1 MREIVRSLLELLSA
15 AARAAVRN
23 NLVSSGLA
31 AHAEAAAAKK
41 AAYAEAR
48 RAVVA
53 NGGEV
58 LETPAGVLVRLPR
71 QEVRNMDEVISAAAS
86 VIEDTGAVAVEVNGA
101 LVLASDVQIG
111 LLEDGTRVAVLTKG
125 SLSEL
130 SMRVAAG
137 AIKDRGAVLQALR
150 RAFVEL
156 REELREFRTVGVTG
170 VSAPLAGLQGV
181 DDALLHRLDDEP
193 ELARNLKVEAGVG
206 VRLAKKLAGEAGFAT
221 VEDFINALE
230 REEVGLL
237 LAREPMTG
245 AHRTHLKVRL
255 RVVETRGPGSPIF
268 VAPSVMKALFGD
280 QDGDDVVLF
289 LVTNKEPHK
298 GRVRLGQ
305 VAVAPLEGARL
316 PKAVAPSEAGLEIGL
331 RDIADGRFRIKQ
343 LAGVRAAAG
352 ADAKLLVSAWMTGC
366 NAMVILAHKFLGPE
380 AAVRLYDL
388 LAPMTEEIMDA
399 GKESSGGSAGVNLGL
414 PFAPAIVRLIEV
426 NDVRG
431 FSAALNQVAEGVLG
445 FFGDKAQP
453 LAARLR
459 EAAGIMDGVA
469 AAFKAANGGTALIPE
484 RLPASFLVAGTV
496 YNAVPDVEDMEPVAL
511 VDGAEA
517 GSIRN
522 LPAPKR
528 AAGASKLNKELE
540 ALLLARLQQEPD
552 PSPVLPLM
560 KYGAS
565 QVDVSSFLAAGV
577 AAPATEQLLQLFAAG
592 RPSIQLLTV
601 PEGHDAFRVALVVGQ
616 LVRLPNGRHANTVAC
631 LFATEPIRL
640 LRRYEDGRSGAVL
653 VDAGSTGR
661 VVVGLVEPTADG
673 GVVVDPV
680 ERIRRALLR
689 GISES
694 MNRADAVRR
703 AMARDGG
710 CASILPETAAM
721 LANTVRAAW
730 HEFLSCHSQP
740 VSSLDAAA
748 ARALTVN
755 VSEPWRHALSQ
766 GYVEVYSDS
775 GAVRVPLPE
784 HMGYQAIIDAVA
796 RVAQAGA
803 WVLPAK
809 KGSDPLIVVNPAS
822 TDDMSALGA
831 ASLAQNM
838 RRFARELIAEKAIPV
853 ELPDGRRVT
862 SLPLRFV
869 VASVPG
875 VTGAD
880 GDSTEGLLLSR
891 LPGNLVI
898 RRTVQVPA
906 DDDQL
911 SGALLAAMR
920 ERGPEFHLGCR
931 VAGELQ
937 PLDEAAELEILGKA
951 ARGELT
957 LADLEGAGVE
967 MSALERSL
975 APGVT
980 SRTIIITLVAVTG
993 AVNAVKT
1000 YVCDGMVKGVAVVTG
1015 AEMTAITPD
1024 GEVIAVDGLVGAEAV
1039 RSKTSVGTVLFGL
1052 ARFFGLDTEE
1062 MNARLARA
1070 WAEDVRIGDLVE
1082 HKLYHEEIAKLA
1094 AEVLAHVRASHPNWV
1109 DDKTGDIKPVD
1120 VRINGEPVGKG
1131 LLVEVTVS
1139 FDDDTDLTRGR
1150 DLAEGVGLPLRDQV
1164 VLRSLQTIRRLHPAV
1179 DGQERLPLHPKPN
1192 RDALLK
1198 LHAIRHILGQAGG
1211 MGNTPPTIP
1220 PGNTPQGGGPQQAPL
1235 PAEVKKPAEALV
1247 ESLAGVAPQAASNH
1261 GETSAVDVPPCVSSP
1276 AVTPDLARYE
1286 PGRSC
1291 VIFRTTERFGELSNF
1306 APFPVEYGGLR
1317 FATSEGLYQA
1327 LKFPHRQEIQAAI
1340 AAAKGAREA
1349 KAIARAHASDV
1360 RPDWNEVRVRAMW
1373 FTLLVKFCRHRD
1385 ILSRVLDATGELP
1398 IVELSYKDGFWGAR
1412 PENGVLAGVNMLGRL
1427 WMALRE
1433 LYRSGQ
1439 LPDSP
1444 LEAKRPEEAQQSVEE
1459 PPAKEAEPAEMRAHF
1474 DGGASGNPGPAGCAA
1489 VLYVNGREVAAASR
1503 HYPCATNNEMEWRG
1517 AIAALRMARRLGWRR
1532 FKLVGDSQLVIDQ
1545 LRGEKK
1551 VKAPNLLP
1559 LYREAVRLLTS
1570 PDWRPEVEFVWVPR
1584 EQNARANELA
1594 QAAELGPDKE
1604 VRFNEGKDS

>member
-1 MREIVRSLLELLSA
+1 
-15 AARAAVRN
+15 
-23 NLVSSGLA
+23 
-31 AHAEAAAAKK
+31 
-41 AAYAEAR
+41 
-48 RAVVA
+48 
-53 NGGEV
+53 
-58 LETPAGVLVRLPR
+58 
-71 QEVRNMDEVISAAAS
+71 
-86 VIEDTGAVAVEVNGA
+86 
-101 LVLASDVQIG
+101 
-111 LLEDGTRVAVLTKG
+111 
-125 SLSEL
+125 
-130 SMRVAAG
+130 
-137 AIKDRGAVLQALR
+137 
-150 RAFVEL
+150 
-156 REELREFRTVGVTG
+156 
-170 VSAPLAGLQGV
+170 
-181 DDALLHRLDDEP
+181 
-193 ELARNLKVEAGVG
+193 
-206 VRLAKKLAGEAGFAT
+206 
-221 VEDFINALE
+221 
-230 REEVGLL
+230 
-237 LAREPMTG
+237 
-245 AHRTHLKVRL
+245 
-255 RVVETRGPGSPIF
+255 
-268 VAPSVMKALFGD
+268 
-280 QDGDDVVLF
+280 
-289 LVTNKEPHK
+289 
-298 GRVRLGQ
+298 
-305 VAVAPLEGARL
+305 
-316 PKAVAPSEAGLEIGL
+316 
-331 RDIADGRFRIKQ
+331 
-343 LAGVRAAAG
+343 
-352 ADAKLLVSAWMTGC
+352 
-366 NAMVILAHKFLGPE
+366 
-380 AAVRLYDL
+380 
-388 LAPMTEEIMDA
+388 
-399 GKESSGGSAGVNLGL
+399 
-414 PFAPAIVRLIEV
+414 V
-426 NDVRG
+426 NDVLG
-431 FSAALNQVAEGVLG
+431 FSVALREVAEGVLG

-540 ALLLARLQQEPD
+540 VLLLARLQQEPD
-552 PSPVLPLM
+552 PAPVLPLM

-565 QVDVSSFLAAGV
+565 QVDVASFLAAGV
-577 AAPATEQLLQLFAAG
+577 AAPATDQLLQLFAAG
-592 RPSIQLLTV
+592 RPSIQLLVV
-601 PEGHDAFRVALVVGQ
+601 PEGRDAFRVALVVGQ
-616 LVRLPNGRHANTVAC
+616 LIRLPNGRHANTVAC

-640 LRRYEDGRSGAVL
+640 LRRYEDGRTGAVL

-689 GISES
+689 GVSES

-740 VSSLDAAA
+740 VPSMAAAA

-766 GYVEVYSDS
+766 GYVEVYADS

-784 HMGYQAIIDAVA
+784 YLGYQSILDAVA
-796 RVAQAGA
+796 RVAPAGA

-809 KGSDPLIVVNPAS
+809 KGSDPLIIVNPA
-822 TDDMSALGA
+822 DPADMAALGA

-937 PLDEAAELEILGKA
+937 PLDEAVELEILGKA

-957 LADLEGAGVE
+957 LTDLEAAGVE

-1015 AEMTAITPD
+1015 AEMTATTPD

-1179 DGQERLPLHPKPN
+1179 DGQERLPLQPKPN

-1220 PGNTPQGGGPQQAPL
+1220 PGNSPQGGGPRQATL
-1235 PAEVKKPAEALV
+1235 PAEVKKPVESLV
-1247 ESLAGVAPQAASNH
+1247 ESLSMIAPPAIKAPKPAEAPQ
-1261 GETSAVDVPPCVSSP
+1261 
-1276 AVTPDLARYE
+1276 
-1286 PGRSC
+1286 
-1291 VIFRTTERFGELSNF
+1291 
-1306 APFPVEYGGLR
+1306 PVE
-1317 FATSEGLYQA
+1317 EPQ
-1327 LKFPHRQEIQAAI
+1327 
-1340 AAAKGAREA
+1340 
-1349 KAIARAHASDV
+1349 
-1360 RPDWNEVRVRAMW
+1360 
-1373 FTLLVKFCRHRD
+1373 
-1385 ILSRVLDATGELP
+1385 
-1398 IVELSYKDGFWGAR
+1398 
-1412 PENGVLAGVNMLGRL
+1412 
-1427 WMALRE
+1427 
-1433 LYRSGQ
+1433 
-1439 LPDSP
+1439 
-1444 LEAKRPEEAQQSVEE
+1444 

-1545 LRGEKK
+1545 LRGEKR

-1559 LYREAVRLLTS
+1559 LYREAVRLLTL
-1570 PDWRPEVEFVWVPR
+1570 PDWQPEVEFVWVPR

-1604 VRFNEGKDS
+1604 VRFNEGKDA